1 MTRRPTLWAFLTIVT
16 ATATL
21 LAAPWLPDRDLKV
34 TPVVSD
40 GKVFASIAAPGAFGD
55 DAREMARSGLLVTYS
70 YFIELRRPSTFWL
83 DHTVAES
90 TAAATVK
97 FDSLSSVFQVSKLRD
112 GKVVW
117 SERTDKDSDV
127 QAWMTSFD
135 QVPLDPTEALEANA
149 DYYVR
154 VRLRMS
160 PHRTFSM
167 FPWGHDDGTGRA
179 EFTFIR

>member
-1 MTRRPTLWAFLTIVT
+1 MTRRPSPWALLSIVA
-16 ATATL
+16 ATTTL
-21 LAAPWLPDRDLKV
+21 LAAPWIPDRDLKV

-40 GKVFASIAAPGAFGD
+40 GKVFASIAAPEAFGD
-55 DAREMARSGLLVTYS
+55 DAKEMARSGLLLTYT

-90 TAAATVK
+90 TAAASVK

-112 GKVVW
+112 GKVIW
-117 SERTDKDSDV
+117 SERTSKDTDV
-127 QAWMTSFD
+127 QSWMTSFD
-135 QVPLDPTEALEANA
+135 QVPLEPTEALEPNA